1 MKKKFHL
8 ICALLFVAV
17 TSMAQQTFTVDNFVY
32 TVTDDVSKTVSV
44 KQVSSSTEYG
54 EIVIPESVEWEGTTY
69 TVTSVASMGF
79 QNNNSLT
86 AVTLPSTMRTLGAES
101 FEYCG
106 NLSWIALNEG
116 LETIEEWAFYVNS
129 SASNNMDYITIPASV
144 TSIGKGAFEYRSNL
158 TAVVFQGAE
167 DAAPLTLDNSRIIF
181 EGCGSAAGYFDV
193 VLFRNIVGVTN
204 SPFPLITTSLE
215 VDECVSSFPEG
226 LFKDCSNLSTIR
238 GNLDNL
244 ETMGDHCFQGT
255 AIGQPVIGGKMTE
268 IPEYAFASCKNLTE
282 ATIPARI
289 TTLHATAFWYSNTE
303 ASIAVRIEDSE
314 TPLTIYDSGSSGS
327 DDMPFYNVASIWDAY
342 IGRDIIRT
350 AREGNTSFL
359 TASMFN
365 KKVQYLT
372 FGPYV
377 TTIGEGEYENSTNLV
392 SVSFAEPS
400 RLMSIGAKAF
410 SGCSSLASSIELPS
424 GVTSLGDEAF
434 RNSAITS
441 VSLNEGL
448 ITIGKSAFENCDNLG
463 GVTIPASVQS
473 IGHYAF
479 TNINSDLF
487 SLRIEDAETPI
498 TFVCDNSWP
507 QFCDMNNVEV
517 YQGRNITMGGTQNLS
532 TPFYNNVTR
541 IEFGPKV
548 TAIPDVSNL
557 SGLTFVKTHQVTPIA
572 IADNAFNSSAYAN
585 AELSIPGGSTAD
597 YQEAT
602 GWRNFSNVTTWSY
615 VVSYTVNGQGS
626 MDVNGETAGAGETKK
641 VLIPLGGDFT
651 ASVAAEEGYELTSL
665 LWAIEDEEP
674 IEMVGPEFVNP
685 FTAGGYYNLNYIATF
700 IPISYAI
707 TYNLAGGTATAANP
721 ETYNIESV
729 AITLNNPTRTGYD
742 FAGWTESGLSEAT
755 ANVTIPAGSIGERTY
770 TATWTPINYAI
781 TYDLAGGTVATA
793 NPETYTIESA
803 AITLNNPTRTGYD
816 FAGWTGTGLSETTAN
831 VTIPA
836 GSMGERTYT
845 ATWTP
850 IVYSIS
856 YELAGGSLAEGLTNP
871 ETYTI
876 ESEAFTL
883 NNPTRTGYTF
893 MGWTGA
899 DLPAAA
905 TEVTVSTGSTGNRT
919 YTATWQINQYTF
931 TFDSNGGTDVAPI
944 TLDYQ
949 AAVTAPE
956 APTRTG
962 YDFAGWDKEIPAVMP
977 NEDITFTAQW
987 TPTVY
992 TITYNLDGGSLTT
1005 DNPTTYTIESSDIA
1019 LNNPTKEHYVFA
1031 GWTGTGLPAASDAV
1045 VIATGSTGN
1054 RTYTATWEKET
1065 YTVSITGGGVTADNY
1080 NPQYGD
1086 NVVLTITDDPDAVLS
1101 SLVVDGIDV
1110 TASVA
1115 GGSYTIVNV
1124 SGNVNVVATFTSTKE
1139 FITLANEQATF
1150 SCDQDLDFTGSEVRA
1165 YIAAGFNKSTNVVLL
1180 LRVYD
1185 VPAGTGLLLKGTPGD
1200 TYKIPYASSSSYYV
1214 NMLKANLTAGPL
1226 PKTEGDMSNF
1236 VLAKEGDDFMFKV
1249 LSEGSTLAAKR
1260 AYLQVP
1266 TDMLSFGARQLG
1278 IAFADDPTTNINE
1291 YEIFTNVKDS
1301 GLIYNLQGQR
1311 VSQPSR
1317 GIVIKNGKK
1326 VLITK

>member
-1 MKKKFHL
+1 
-8 ICALLFVAV
+8 
-17 TSMAQQTFTVDNFVY
+17 MAQQTFTVDNFVY

-106 NLSWIALNEG
+106 NLSWIVLNEG
-116 LETIEEWAFYVNS
+116 LETIAEWAFYVNP

-158 TAVVFQGAE
+158 TAVVFLGAE
-167 DAAPLTLDNSRIIF
+167 EAAPLTLDNSRIIF

-193 VLFRNIVGVTN
+193 VLYRNIVGVTD
-204 SPFPLITTSLE
+204 SPFPPITTSLD
-215 VDECVSSFPEG
+215 VNECVSSFPEG
-226 LFKDCSNLSTIR
+226 LFKNCSNLSTIR

-244 ETMGDHCFQGT
+244 ETMGDYCFQGT

-268 IPEYAFASCKNLTE
+268 IPEYAFASCKNLTQ

-314 TPLTIYDSGSSGS
+314 TPLTIYNSGSMGS
-327 DDMPFYNVASIWDAY
+327 DDMPFYNVASIYDAY

-350 AREGNTSFL
+350 ARDGNTSFL

-400 RLMSIGAKAF
+400 RLTSIGAKAF

-424 GVTSLGDEAF
+424 GVTSIGDEAF
-434 RNSAITS
+434 KGTAIFGL
-441 VSLNEGL
+441 SLNEGL

-517 YQGRNITMGGTQNLS
+517 YQGRNITMSGSQNLS

-585 AELSIPGGSTAD
+585 AELSIPGGSIAD

-615 VVSYTVNGQGS
+615 VVTYTVNGQGS

-651 ASVAAEEGYELTSL
+651 AIVAAEEGYELTSL

-674 IEMVGPEFVNP
+674 IELVGPEFVNP

-721 ETYNIESV
+721 ETY
-729 AITLNNPTRTGYD
+729 
-742 FAGWTESGLSEAT
+742 
-755 ANVTIPAGSIGERTY
+755 
-770 TATWTPINYAI
+770 
-781 TYDLAGGTVATA
+781 
-793 NPETYTIESA
+793 TIESE

-1054 RTYTATWEKET
+1054 RTYTAMWEKET

>member
-106 NLSWIALNEG
+106 NLSWIVLNEG
-116 LETIEEWAFYVNS
+116 LETIEEWAFYVNP

-204 SPFPLITTSLE
+204 SPFPPITTSLE

-268 IPEYAFASCKNLTE
+268 IPEYAFASCMNLTE

-303 ASIAVRIEDSE
+303 SSIAVRIEDSE

-327 DDMPFYNVASIWDAY
+327 DDMPFYNAASIYDAY

-400 RLMSIGAKAF
+400 RLTSIGAKAF

-424 GVTSLGDEAF
+424 GVTSIGDEAF
-434 RNSAITS
+434 KGTAIS
-441 VSLNEGL
+441 SLSLNEGL

-517 YQGRNITMGGTQNLS
+517 YQGRNITMGGTWNLS
-532 TPFYNNVTR
+532 TPFYNNVTK

-615 VVSYTVNGQGS
+615 VVTYTVNGQGS

-674 IEMVGPEFVNP
+674 IELVGPEFVNP

-721 ETYNIESV
+721 ETY
-729 AITLNNPTRTGYD
+729 
-742 FAGWTESGLSEAT
+742 
-755 ANVTIPAGSIGERTY
+755 
-770 TATWTPINYAI
+770 
-781 TYDLAGGTVATA
+781 
-793 NPETYTIESA
+793 TIESE

-816 FAGWTGTGLSETTAN
+816 FAGWTGTGLSEATAN